1 MKRIAVASSNPVK
14 VRAAL
19 NGFARMFP
27 YEQFEASSILVA
39 SGVSR
44 QPRSD
49 EETLR
54 GARNRVEE
62 AMKRAPEADFW
73 VGIEGGVG
81 KSRQE
86 MAGKTATGLA
96 SELTAGMTARMTAR
110 MTAFA
115 WVVIHSKD
123 QAGESRTGAFFLPR
137 PVAELVAEGMELGE
151 ADDIVFGRTN
161 SKQENGAIGLLTGNA
176 VDREQLYEQ
185 AVILAL
191 VPFKNP
197 GLYKPPE

>member
-1 MKRIAVASSNPVK
+1 MKKIAVASSNPVK
-14 VRAAL
+14 LQAAR

-27 YEQFEASSILVA
+27 EEKFEASSTSVA

-49 EETLR
+49 EETR
-54 GARNRVEE
+54 QGARNRAAKARE
-62 AMKRAPEADFW
+62 AVPEADFW
-73 VGIEGGVG
+73 IGIEGGIG
-81 KSRQE
+81 PGGGETGGEESAG
-86 MAGKTATGLA
+86 MAAG
-96 SELTAGMTARMTAR
+96 LTAGMTAGLTAGL
-110 MTAFA
+110 TAFA

-123 QAGESRTGAFFLPR
+123 QTGESRTGAFFLPQA
-137 PVAELVAEGMELGE
+137 VAELVLEGMELGE

-161 SKQENGAIGLLTGNA
+161 SKQDNGAIGLLTGNA
-176 VDREQLYEQ
+176 VDRAQLYEQ

-197 GLYKPPE
+197 GLYKPPK